1 MHIVLLG
8 SEQTME
14 DWKFETSTHKL
25 TRVTELQHL
34 TQNSADLFI
43 DMMFEFNPDRIE
55 LLKNL
60 QAPVMINDVSFPLY
74 EIEASFIRFNGW
86 PTFLD
91 RPLIEVSCITEM
103 KETAT
108 GIFNLL
114 NRKMEWVPDTPGFI
128 TPRII
133 SMIINEAYYS
143 LGDGVSTKADIDIAM
158 KLGTSYPYGP
168 FEWSELIGLENI
180 NELLQQMMKSDKK
193 YSPAQALTKALTQ
206 WP

>member
-1 MHIVLLG
+1 
-8 SEQTME
+8 
-14 DWKFETSTHKL
+14 
-25 TRVTELQHL
+25 
-34 TQNSADLFI
+34 
-43 DMMFEFNPDRIE
+43 
-55 LLKNL
+55 
-60 QAPVMINDVSFPLY
+60 
-74 EIEASFIRFNGW
+74 
-86 PTFLD
+86 
-91 RPLIEVSCITEM
+91 M

-193 YSPAQALTKALTQ
+193 YSPAPALTKALTQ
-206 WP
+206 CP